1 MLVVLLYYAL
11 EVLKW
16 LVLARV
22 LLSWFV
28 SPYSDNPLV
37 EMLRRVTDPIL
48 RPLQQVIPPMGGL
61 DISPLV
67 AFFAIQLTQS
77 LIVRGF

>member
-16 LVLARV
+16 LVLIRV

-67 AFFAIQLTQS
+67 AFFAIQLTQTM
-77 LIVRGF
+77 LVRL

>member
-1 MLVVLLYYAL
+1 MLLVLVYYAL

-16 LVLARV
+16 LVLIRV

-48 RPLQQVIPPMGGL
+48 RPLQQVIPPLRGL

-67 AFFAIQLTQS
+67 AFFVIQMTQS
-77 LIVRGF
+77 LLLR